1 MRLIHIDKLTAD
13 MKLAKDVVYQNNRKL
28 LVQGCTNINKYSTK
42 LKNLGI
48 NYVYIDDEISK
59 GIEIKEVV
67 TQETKDKSKI
77 VIEKTIKNIT
87 LNKQPNM
94 TIVKDS
100 ISNMLEEILNNKQ
113 ILLNLTD
120 IKNNDD
126 YTFLHSVNVAVISLV
141 IGKLLNYDKE
151 KMMNLGTGALL
162 HDIGK
167 AFIPPEIL
175 NKPDKLTDEEF
186 EIMKQHTTLGYEVL
200 KNNSEINPTS
210 RIIILTHHEKVD
222 GSGYPLKLKGN
233 DLHEFAKIIA
243 IADVF
248 DALTSDRV
256 YRPKWPTYEAIEY
269 LISLAGTHFDVDL
282 IKIFTQNVAAF
293 PNGTLVKLSTGE
305 TGIIINQNKD
315 FPNRPLVKIIKDKDG
330 NSIDKII
337 NLMKEIS
344 IIITKT
350 DI

>member
-1 MRLIHIDKLTAD
+1 MRLIHIDKVTSD
-13 MKLAKDVVYQNNRKL
+13 MKLGRDIIYRNGKL
-28 LVQGCTNINKYSTK
+28 LAQGCTNINKYNDR

-59 GIEIKEVV
+59 NIEIKEVIA
-67 TQETKDKSKI
+67 QETKDRSKKI
-77 VIEKTIKNIT
+77 IEGTMANIA
-87 LNKQPNM
+87 LNKQPDM
-94 TIVKDS
+94 TAVKDL
-100 ISNMLEEILNNKQ
+100 ISNILGEILNNKQ
-113 ILLNLTD
+113 ILFNLTD
-120 IKNNDD
+120 IKTNDD

-151 KMMNLGTGALL
+151 KMINLGTGALL

-175 NKPDKLTDEEF
+175 NKPEKLTDEEF
-186 EIMKQHTTLGYEVL
+186 DIMKQHTTLGYEAV
-200 KNNSEINPTS
+200 KNNSEINSTS

-222 GSGYPLKLKGN
+222 GSGYPLKLKGD

-256 YRPKWPTYEAIEY
+256 YHPKWPIYQVIEY
-269 LISLAGTHFDVDL
+269 LTSLAGTQFDVNL
-282 IKIFTQNVAAF
+282 IKVFTHNIAVF

-305 TGIIINQNKD
+305 TGIIIDQNKN
-315 FPNRPLVKIIKDKDG
+315 FPNRPLVKVIKDKDG
-330 NSIDKII
+330 NCINKVI
-337 NLMKEIS
+337 NLMKKVS
-344 IIITKT
+344 IVITQT